1 MDAQGRLLIPQVLRE
16 EAKTVGD
23 VVVVGNQTYLRVS
36 NHEAFRQDMDAN
48 PLTAEDEQALADL
61 GL

>member
-1 MDAQGRLLIPQVLRE
+1 MDAQGRLLIPQLLRE

-23 VVVVGNQTYLRVS
+23 VNVFGYQTVLKVS
-36 NHEAFRQDMDAN
+36 NQVEFRKDMDAN
-48 PLTAEDEQALADL
+48 PLTPEDIKALADL